1 MSRKAKVYYQD
12 QLAGIISETDEGY
25 LFRYEEEYLQAENS
39 RPVSLTLPVR
49 KESYKSKT
57 LFPFFDGLIPE
68 GWLLSIAEDVW
79 KLNIR
84 DRMELLLTC
93 CKDCIGVVSI
103 IPIKEITD
111 E

>member
-1 MSRKAKVYYQD
+1 MSRAAKVFYQN
-12 QLAGIISETDEGY
+12 LFAGVISETDEGY
-25 LFRYEEEYLQAENS
+25 LFRYEEEYLQEENAK
-39 RPVSLTLPVR
+39 PVSLTLPVR

-68 GWLLSIAEDVW
+68 GWLLNIAEDVW

-84 DRMELLLTC
+84 DRMGLLLTC
-93 CKDCIGVVSI
+93 CKDCIGVISI
-103 IPIKEITD
+103 IQIMEITD